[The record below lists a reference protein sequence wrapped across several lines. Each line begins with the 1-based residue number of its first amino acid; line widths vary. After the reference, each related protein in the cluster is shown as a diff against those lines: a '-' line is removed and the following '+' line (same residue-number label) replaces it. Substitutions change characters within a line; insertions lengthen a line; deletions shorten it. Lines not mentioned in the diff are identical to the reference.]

1 MRTIAAANAASAL
14 GVGAVIEGFAG
25 QTTRTTAG
33 IEAGW
38 ASSMISWSP
47 ERVMAPLED
56 LQDVREGFPERLVVG
71 TGSYGRMRPDPAGEH
86 RRPTAAAL
94 RLRWQSVW

>member
-1 MRTIAAANAASAL
+1 VPLFIAA
-14 GVGAVIEGFAG
+14 I
-25 QTTRTTAG
+25 
-33 IEAGW
+33 IEA
-38 ASSMISWSP
+38 SW
-47 ERVMAPLED
+47 L
-56 LQDVREGFPERLVVG
+56 PERLVVG